1 MSLVDLSLFL
11 ELRLLLLQSL
21 KVTATTINRN
31 GVGKSTLL
39 RRIAAHKIP
48 GFPLHISP
56 ILVPQEVFS
65 CNELSPVQ
73 FLIRHHEA
81 IKGQS
86 KKGNEASISS
96 LEEKIDNLDT
106 EADDY
111 EEQMEDLCNRIA
123 DLEDTD
129 ENEENEIIMERAHAA
144 LEFFGVPQSSF
155 DTPTAQ
161 LSGGILKKIALASIL
176 MEKQQLILLDEPT
189 CHIDVDGILQLRRII
204 SELLQ
209 ARATIVLIS
218 HDVDLMN
225 DAATHVIHFHNHKLE
240 YYKGNYHDFVKY
252 RTEAVKNQIRQAG
265 ALEKQRTSMVNT
277 IDNLK
282 QKAKG
287 TESRAAKKKL
297 DRTIESKKKKLER
310 HGVEKNELGHRRTDQ
325 K

>member
-1 MSLVDLSLFL
+1 LVFHYLV
-11 ELRLLLLQSL
+11 LRLLLLQSL

-96 LEEKIDNLDT
+96 LEENIDNLDT

-111 EEQMEDLCNRIA
+111 EQQMEDLCNRIA
-123 DLEDTD
+123 DLEDTA

-144 LEFFGVPQSSF
+144 LEFFGVLQSSF

-252 RTEAVKNQIRQAG
+252 RTG
-265 ALEKQRTSMVNT
+265 
-277 IDNLK
+277 
-282 QKAKG
+282 G
-287 TESRAAKKKL
+287 KKS
-297 DRTIESKKKKLER
+297 D
-310 HGVEKNELGHRRTDQ
+310 
-325 K
+325 